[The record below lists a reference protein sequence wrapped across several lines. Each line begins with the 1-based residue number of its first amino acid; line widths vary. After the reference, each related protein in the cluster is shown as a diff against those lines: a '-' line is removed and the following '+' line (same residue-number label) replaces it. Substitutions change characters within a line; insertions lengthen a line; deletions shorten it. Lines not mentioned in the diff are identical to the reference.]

1 MKHLIELQ
9 PAYILHSRPFRDS
22 SLLVDFLTRDYG
34 RISAVANGVRRP
46 KSAYRSLLQ
55 PFIPLQ
61 ASFSGKNEL
70 KTFRNAELL
79 SDPLMLK
86 GNNLFGALYINE
98 ILVRLIKGHEADSDV
113 FIRYE
118 KTLGKL
124 AQRDELEP
132 VLRNF
137 ELSLLSA
144 LGYGIEF
151 SCVADTGEEIAE
163 DAWYFFQHESGFIQL
178 HHKTDKNN
186 INHFSGRDL
195 LNIARRDFSSK
206 QSRKVAKHIVRN
218 VLGVHL
224 GNKPL
229 KSRQLFSK
237 AT

>member
-1 MKHLIELQ
+1 MKKLIELQ
-9 PAYILHSRPFRDS
+9 PAYLLHSRPFRDT

-34 RISAVANGVRRP
+34 RVRAIANGVRRP

-79 SDPLMLK
+79 SDPLQLK
-86 GNNLFGALYINE
+86 GNYLFAALYINE
-98 ILVRLIKGHEADSDV
+98 ILVRLIQGNESEIDI
-113 FIRYE
+113 FIGYE
-118 KTLGKL
+118 KALGLL
-124 AQRDELEP
+124 AQGEELEP

-137 ELSLLSA
+137 ELGLLSA

-151 SCVADTGEEIAE
+151 SYAADTGDEIAE
-163 DAWYFFQHESGFIQL
+163 DAWYYFQHESGFIQL
-178 HHKTDKNN
+178 HHKFDNDNAEYFAGT
-186 INHFSGRDL
+186 DL
-195 LNIARRDFSSK
+195 LNISRRDFSTT
-206 QSRKVAKHIVRN
+206 QSRKVAKRIIRN

-229 KSRQLFSK
+229 KSRQLFSNV
-237 AT
+237 T